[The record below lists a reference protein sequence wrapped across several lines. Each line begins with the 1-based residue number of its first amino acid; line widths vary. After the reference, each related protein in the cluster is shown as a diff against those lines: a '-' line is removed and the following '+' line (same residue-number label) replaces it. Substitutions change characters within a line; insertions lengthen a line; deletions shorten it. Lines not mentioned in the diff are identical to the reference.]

1 MDDEMR
7 AKIMKMG
14 PLARSEVAQAK
25 QAFLLRDVDARR
37 GPRAPGR
44 GRSTAST
51 ARSSSAR
58 SRSATDAD
66 AREWAMTMMLV
77 ARALERIGDNAVDI
91 GEQVAFV
98 VTGLFREFSD
108 ASRV

>member
-1 MDDEMR
+1 VIR
-7 AKIMKMG
+7 GKIAKMG
-14 PLARSEVAQAK
+14 ALARSEVAQSK
-25 QAFLLRDVDARR
+25 QAFLLRDVALAQDLVRQDEAVNRLNR
-37 GPRAPGR
+37 ECFQHAVEMGGN
-44 GRSTAST
+44 
-51 ARSSSAR
+51 
-58 SRSATDAD
+58 AD

-108 ASRV
+108 ASHV